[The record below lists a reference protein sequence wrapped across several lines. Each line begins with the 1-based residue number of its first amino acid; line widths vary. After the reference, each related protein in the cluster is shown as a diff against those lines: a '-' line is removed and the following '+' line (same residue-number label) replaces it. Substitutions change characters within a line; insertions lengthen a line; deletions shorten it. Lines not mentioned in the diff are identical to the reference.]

1 MPSASEIN
9 DVQAFHRWLAA
20 VAEETRENFG
30 PDDKLGTANYIDP
43 IARLRGAACMSSGEA
58 VNLARPLVEGPGF
71 HVEISSDPAGICAM
85 DQVEAS
91 CHGHAKTHI
100 DALNHLAH
108 AGKFYGGR
116 TLQDPKL
123 PSVVELAGHSLF
135 TRAVVADITEVRGT
149 PWVAAD
155 KPVTDADIDLAL
167 EGVQVLP
174 GDALVLY
181 MGRDRWE
188 AAGRSMAH
196 NADGGQSDLDGGRQA
211 GAGRLAAK
219 WILEHKISILAW
231 DFLDSF
237 DDPDAPG
244 DAKGTVHRLLPA
256 AGLIL
261 IDNCDLGRAAA
272 MMRNAGRRT
281 AAFVTQP
288 LAIPGGTGSL
298 VTPWLYL

>member
-1 MPSASEIN
+1 MSSVSEIN
-9 DVQAFHRWLAA
+9 DVEAFHQWLGR
-20 VAEETRENFG
+20 VAEETCKRFG
-30 PDDKLGTANYIDP
+30 AHDQLGTANYIDP
-43 IARLRGAACMSSGEA
+43 AARLRGASCIESGEV

-71 HVEISSDPAGICAM
+71 HVETSSDPTGICAF
-85 DQVEAS
+85 DRVEAS

-116 TLQDPKL
+116 ALEDPEL
-123 PSVVELAGHSLF
+123 PSVVSLAEHSLF
-135 TRAVVADITEVRGT
+135 TRAVVADITAVRGT

-155 KPVTDADIDLAL
+155 QPVTDADIDAAL
-167 EGVQVLP
+167 EGVEVLP

-181 MGRDRWE
+181 MGRDRYE
-188 AAGRSMAH
+188 AAGH
-196 NADGGQSDLDGGRQA
+196 GHDGDRPDPDGGRQP

-219 WILEHKISILAW
+219 WILEHKISVLAW
-231 DFLDSF
+231 DFLDSL
-237 DDPDAPG
+237 DDPSASG
-244 DAKGTVHRLLPA
+244 DAKGTVHRLLPT

-272 MMRNAGRRT
+272 VMSSQNRRT
-281 AAFVTQP
+281 AAFNTQP
-288 LAIPGGTGSL
+288 LAVPGGTGSL